1 MKTIA
6 EIVSWLK
13 TANHIRTI
21 LVEVESVLIGGG
33 QSATFYLASQPFVT
47 SSSDTPANRSYDP
60 CLVGGISFSESL
72 SLDNSVSIGYGDLEV
87 DNSDGS
93 KDAWLNYVWTNRSI
107 KIYIGDPT
115 WPKNDYTLIF
125 SGLVSDVSSR
135 SRNSLNLVLVDKLQ
149 KLNNPI
155 SEVLLASSE
164 LASDTLIPVTF
175 GECFNVSPLVA
186 DSSTLTYQVHT
197 GPIEQIIEVRDNGA
211 PVEFTADPATGT
223 FVLDQSP
230 YGQITCSVQGAKTG
244 GVYTNTIPEI
254 IKTIVKNY
262 GPANSRLTDADIDL
276 ANFASFNTLYP
287 YPVGVYCTSRENMLE
302 VCNQL
307 AGSIGAQ
314 LTFSNLGL
322 LKLVRL
328 DLAGTGTTYTVEP
341 SDVESRSLTVG
352 EKSVV
357 RAATKLGYAKN
368 WTPQTSGL
376 AAGINPASVPLFNT
390 EYLFETDENTTTAD
404 DYAITTEPEME
415 PTLLVT
421 TTGAQA
427 EAVRR
432 NTLFSASRTIY
443 TMTAYPHYLFVNLGD
458 NINLTNPRF
467 GLNVT
472 KSGIV
477 VDIDRD
483 WITGRVSL
491 GVLI

>member
-1 MKTIA
+1 MKTID

-13 TANHIRTI
+13 TAEHIRTI
-21 LVEVESVLIGGG
+21 LVEVESVLIGSG
-33 QSATFYLASQPFVT
+33 QSATFYLSNRPFVT
-47 SSSDTPANRSYDP
+47 NSLDTPANTSYDP
-60 CLVGGISFSESL
+60 CLVGGISFTESL

-87 DNSDGS
+87 DNTDGS
-93 KDAWLNYVWTNRSI
+93 KDSWLNYVWTNRSI
-107 KIYIGDPT
+107 KIYIGDAT
-115 WPKNDYTLIF
+115 WPRSDYTLIF
-125 SGLVSDVSSR
+125 SGLVSDAASR
-135 SRNSLNLVLVDKLQ
+135 SRSSLNLVLVDKLQ

-155 SEVLLASSE
+155 SEELLSSAE
-164 LASDTLIPVTF
+164 LGSDTLIPVVF
-175 GECFNVSPLVA
+175 GECFNVTPLVA

-197 GPIEQIIEVRDNGA
+197 GPIEDIIEVRDNGA
-211 PVEFTADPATGT
+211 PVDFTADLATGT
-223 FVLDQSP
+223 FVLTQSP

-262 GPANSRLTDADIDL
+262 GPANSRLTDLDIDL
-276 ANFASFNTLYP
+276 DNFASFNTLYP

-307 AGSIGAQ
+307 AASIGAQ
-314 LTFSNLGL
+314 ITFSNLGL

-341 SDVESRSLTVG
+341 SDIESRSLTVG

-368 WTPQTSGL
+368 WTVQTSGL
-376 AAGINPASVPLFNT
+376 AAGVNTASVPIFNT
-390 EYLFETDENTTTAD
+390 EYLFETAENSTTTA

-421 TTGAQA
+421 TEGAQA

-432 NTLFSASRTIY
+432 NALFSTPRTIY
-443 TMTAYPHYLFVNLGD
+443 TMTAYPQYLFANLGD

-467 GLNVT
+467 GLGVA

-477 VDIDRD
+477 VNVNRD
-483 WITGRVSL
+483 WVTGRVSL